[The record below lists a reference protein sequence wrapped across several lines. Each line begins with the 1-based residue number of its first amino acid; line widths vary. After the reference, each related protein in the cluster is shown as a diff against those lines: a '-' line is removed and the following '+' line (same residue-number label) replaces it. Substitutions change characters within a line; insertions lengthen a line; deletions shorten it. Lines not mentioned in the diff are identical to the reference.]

1 MSEPTTSLRDAIAS
15 AIEEPENAAAPAPAP
30 EASAAPVQ
38 APLDLEP
45 QAAAEPAAEASKAEE
60 PAADLDALA
69 EGEQPD
75 NEQAQ
80 QQARD
85 EQGKFAK
92 KTDGMTP
99 GPKPGPKQPG
109 ERAPASWRPEI
120 REHWGSL
127 PEPVRAEIA
136 RREVEVQRTLQET
149 AEARKTVESI
159 DRVIA
164 PYMSFIKAEGSN
176 PLQAID
182 NMMSTAAKLRTG
194 TAPELATM
202 MAEIINKFGTGRF
215 GNAFIEQLDGALAGQ
230 APRVD
235 PQQAAIEQVL
245 NQRLAPVQQMLTQ
258 FQQAQLAQQEQV
270 TRRAQEEVTQFL
282 EKAEFGDDVR
292 EDMADLLE
300 AAQRKGQSL
309 TLQQAYEKAC
319 YLNDSVRS
327 VMQQRQ
333 AAQGA
338 QVQTQAAQRAR
349 AAAVSVSGGAP
360 VGALKQEPTDVR
372 AAIEAAISMSS
383 R

>member
-15 AIEEPENAAAPAPAP
+15 AIEEPENAAAPAP
-30 EASAAPVQ
+30 EAAPAPAQ

-45 QAAAEPAAEASKAEE
+45 QAAAEPVAEAGSPDK
-60 PAADLDALA
+60 PAADLNELA
-69 EGEQPD
+69 ESDQPD

-85 EQGKFAK
+85 ESGKFK

-109 ERAPASWRPEI
+109 ERAPASWRPDI

-149 AEARKTVESI
+149 AEARKTAESI
-159 DRVIA
+159 NQVVQ

-202 MAEIINKFGTGRF
+202 MAQLINQFGTGRF
-215 GNAFIEQLDGALAGQ
+215 GNAFIEQLDSALAGQ

-235 PQQAAIEQVL
+235 PQQAAVEQVI

-258 FQQAQLAQQEQV
+258 FQQAQLYQQQQVAQ
-270 TRRAQEEVTQFL
+270 RAQDEVGQFL
-282 EKAEFGDDVR
+282 SQAEFGNDVR

-300 AAQRKGQSL
+300 AAQRKGQPM
-309 TLQQAYEKAC
+309 TLQQAYQKAC
-319 YLNDSVRS
+319 LLNDTVRP
-327 VMQQRQ
+327 VLQQRQ
-333 AAQGA
+333 AARGA

-349 AAAVSVSGGAP
+349 SAAVSVSGGAP

-372 AAIEAAISMSS
+372 AAIEAAITMSS

>member
-1 MSEPTTSLRDAIAS
+1 MSEPTTSLRDAISS
-15 AIEEPENAAAPAPAP
+15 AIEEPVQEAPSAPAP
-30 EASAAPVQ
+30 EASPAP
-38 APLDLEP
+38 
-45 QAAAEPAAEASKAEE
+45 EPAAAPQASAEPSAEAGSPSE
-60 PAADLDALA
+60 PAADLNELS

-85 EQGKFAK
+85 EGGKFK

-109 ERAPASWRPEI
+109 EKAPASWRPDI

-149 AEARKTVESI
+149 SEARKTAESI
-159 DRVIA
+159 DRVIS

-202 MAEIINKFGTGRF
+202 MAQLINQFGTGRF

-230 APRVD
+230 APQVD

-245 NQRLAPVQQMLTQ
+245 NQRLAPMQNMLTQ
-258 FQQAQLAQQEQV
+258 FQQAQMYQQQQA
-270 TRRAQEEVTQFL
+270 TQRAQDEVSQFL
-282 EKAEFGDDVR
+282 SASEFGDDVR

-300 AAQRKGQSL
+300 AAQRRGQSL
-309 TLQQAYEKAC
+309 TLQQAYDKAC

-333 AAQGA
+333 AARGA
-338 QVQTQAAQRAR
+338 QVQTQAAQRAKS
-349 AAAVSVSGGAP
+349 AAVSVSGGAP
-360 VGALKQEPTDVR
+360 LGALKQEPTDVR

>member
-15 AIEEPENAAAPAPAP
+15 AIEEPEQATTPAP
-30 EASAAPVQ
+30 EAASAPVQ
-38 APLDLEP
+38 TPLDLEP
-45 QAAAEPAAEASKAEE
+45 QAAAEPAAKAEGE
-60 PAADLDALA
+60 AKPADAAADLNELA
-69 EGEQPD
+69 KAEQPD

-92 KTDGMTP
+92 AEGVQP
-99 GPKPGPKQPG
+99 GPKSGPKQQG

-202 MAEIINKFGTGRF
+202 MAQLINQFGTGRF
-215 GNAFIEQLDGALAGQ
+215 GAAFIEQLDGALAGQ

-258 FQQAQLAQQEQV
+258 FQQAQLAQQQQV
-270 TRRAQEEVTQFL
+270 TERAQNEVAQFL
-282 EKAEFGDDVR
+282 AKAEFGDDVR

-319 YLNDSVRS
+319 YLNDSVRA

-338 QVQTQAAQRAR
+338 QVQTQAAQRAKS
-349 AAAVSVSGGAP
+349 AAVSVSGGAP
-360 VGALKQEPTDVR
+360 LGALKQEPTDVR

>member
-15 AIEEPENAAAPAPAP
+15 AIEEPEQATTPAP
-30 EASAAPVQ
+30 EAAPAPVQ

-45 QAAAEPAAEASKAEE
+45 QAAAEPAAEASAEAE
-60 PAADLDALA
+60 PAADLNEISEA
-69 EGEQPD
+69 EQPD

-85 EQGKFAK
+85 DQGKFK
-92 KTDGMTP
+92 KTDGMVP
-99 GPKPGPKQPG
+99 GPKPGPKPQG
-109 ERAPASWRPEI
+109 ERPPASWKPEI

-149 AEARKTVESI
+149 AEARKTAESI
-159 DRVIA
+159 DRVIS

-202 MAEIINKFGTGRF
+202 MAQLINQFGTGRF

-258 FQQAQLAQQEQV
+258 FQQAQVYQQQQV
-270 TRRAQEEVTQFL
+270 AERAQNEVAQFISQ
-282 EKAEFGDDVR
+282 AEFGDDVR

-319 YLNDSVRS
+319 YLNDSVRK

-338 QVQTQAAQRAR
+338 SVTTQAAQRAK

-360 VGALKQEPTDVR
+360 LGALKQEPTDVR

>member
-1 MSEPTTSLRDAIAS
+1 MSEPTTSLRDAISS
-15 AIEEPENAAAPAPAP
+15 AIEEPEQDTPAAP
-30 EASAAPVQ
+30 EASSAPVQ

-45 QAAAEPAAEASKAEE
+45 QAAAEPAAEATAEAE
-60 PAADLDALA
+60 PAADLNEISEA
-69 EGEQPD
+69 EQPD

-85 EQGKFAK
+85 DQGKFK
-92 KTDGMTP
+92 KTDGMVP
-99 GPKPGPKQPG
+99 GPKPGPKPQG
-109 ERAPASWRPEI
+109 ERPPASWKPEI

-149 AEARKTVESI
+149 SEARKTVESI
-159 DRVIA
+159 DRVIS

-202 MAEIINKFGTGRF
+202 MAQLINQFGTGRF

-258 FQQAQLAQQEQV
+258 FQQAQVAQQQQV
-270 TRRAQEEVTQFL
+270 AERAQNEVMQFISQ
-282 EKAEFGDDVR
+282 AEFGDDVR

-319 YLNDSVRS
+319 YLNDSVRK

-333 AAQGA
+333 ATQGA
-338 QVQTQAAQRAR
+338 SVTTQAAQRAK

-360 VGALKQEPTDVR
+360 LGALKQDPTDVR
-372 AAIEAAISMSS
+372 AAIEAAISLSS

>member
-15 AIEEPENAAAPAPAP
+15 AIQEPEQDAAPAPAP
-30 EASAAPVQ
+30 EAAPAPEPAA
-38 APLDLEP
+38 EP
-45 QAAAEPAAEASKAEE
+45 QAAAEPAAKAGSSDE
-60 PAADLDALA
+60 PAPDLNEIS

-85 EQGKFAK
+85 ENGKFK

-99 GPKPGPKQPG
+99 GPKSGPKQPG
-109 ERAPASWRPEI
+109 EKAPASWRPDI

-164 PYMSFIKAEGSN
+164 PYMPFIKAEGAN

-202 MAEIINKFGTGRF
+202 MAGLINQFGTGRF
-215 GNAFIEQLDGALAGQ
+215 GNAFIEQLDSALAGQ

-235 PQQAAIEQVL
+235 PQQAAVEQVI
-245 NQRLAPVQQMLTQ
+245 NQRLAPMQNMLTQ
-258 FQQAQLAQQEQV
+258 FQQAQQMQQQQVAQ
-270 TRRAQEEVTQFL
+270 RAQDEVARFL
-282 EKAEFGDDVR
+282 GEAEFGDDVR

-333 AAQGA
+333 AAKGA

-349 AAAVSVSGGAP
+349 SAAVSVSGGAP
-360 VGALKQEPTDVR
+360 LGALKQEPTDVR
-372 AAIEAAISMSS
+372 AAIEAAITMSS

>member
-15 AIEEPENAAAPAPAP
+15 AIEEPEQATTPAP
-30 EASAAPVQ
+30 EAAPAPVQ

-45 QAAAEPAAEASKAEE
+45 QAAAEPAAEASAEAE
-60 PAADLDALA
+60 PAADLNEISEA
-69 EGEQPD
+69 EQPD

-85 EQGKFAK
+85 DQGKFK
-92 KTDGMTP
+92 KTDGMVP
-99 GPKPGPKQPG
+99 GPKPGPKPQG
-109 ERAPASWRPEI
+109 ERPPASWKPEI

-149 AEARKTVESI
+149 AEARKTAESI
-159 DRVIA
+159 DRVIS

-202 MAEIINKFGTGRF
+202 MAQLINQFGTGRF

-245 NQRLAPVQQMLTQ
+245 NQRLAPVQQMLSQ
-258 FQQAQLAQQEQV
+258 FQQAQVYQQQQV
-270 TRRAQEEVTQFL
+270 AERAQNEVAQFISQ
-282 EKAEFGDDVR
+282 AEFGDDVR

-319 YLNDSVRS
+319 YLNDSVRK

-333 AAQGA
+333 ATQGA
-338 QVQTQAAQRAR
+338 NVTTQAAQRAK

-360 VGALKQEPTDVR
+360 LGALKQEPTDVR
-372 AAIEAAISMSS
+372 AAIEAAIQLTA